1 MHKPRPYAILK
12 VGKREMVMSR
22 EYAMSRVKD
31 ALDKS
36 DGNHLKAQRLLLQWI
51 EKDHTLLFGLVGPHV
66 QSIITHAI
74 NHAALPRSPKKAPV
88 APPKKVS
95 AKEAGEFGAAVLQT
109 MRGDTSSSFGQPDG
123 AVTKPGATSQKHI
136 DTMRALAAASKGG
149 GSKSK
154 KKKD

>member
-1 MHKPRPYAILK
+1 
-12 VGKREMVMSR
+12 MSR
-22 EYAMSRVKD
+22 EYAMSRVRD
-31 ALDKS
+31 ALEKT

-51 EKDHTLLFGLVGPHV
+51 EKDHSLLFGLVMPHL

-74 NHAALPRSPKKAPV
+74 NHAALPQSPKKAPP

-95 AKEAGEFGAAVLQT
+95 AKESGEFGAAVLQS
-109 MRGDTSSSFGQPDG
+109 MRGGTSSFGQPDG
-123 AVTKPGATSQKHI
+123 PVGKPGATSQKHI
-136 DTMRALAAASKGG
+136 DTMRALAAASKGS